1 MHGCVYNH
9 ICRNLVGRTDYFWYH
24 KDLTLLPAQL
34 LISVLGLFWL
44 IKSFPKT
51 TTMKWKKTE
60 TDINPISMKHLKEVV
75 VNIDVKSEI
84 QNLHAEK
91 AGNKAQEEIK
101 RDDWAQGNDDWA
113 QTVIQGALMKRLWVK
128 AKSKPQGKAGKTW
141 VKGSERKWLKWK
153 TETSPTGVWRRK

>member
-1 MHGCVYNH
+1 MYNH

-60 TDINPISMKHLKEVV
+60 TDIHPISMKHLKEVV

-101 RDDWAQGNDDWA
+101 RDD
-113 QTVIQGALMKRLWVK
+113 
-128 AKSKPQGKAGKTW
+128 
-141 VKGSERKWLKWK
+141 
-153 TETSPTGVWRRK
+153 